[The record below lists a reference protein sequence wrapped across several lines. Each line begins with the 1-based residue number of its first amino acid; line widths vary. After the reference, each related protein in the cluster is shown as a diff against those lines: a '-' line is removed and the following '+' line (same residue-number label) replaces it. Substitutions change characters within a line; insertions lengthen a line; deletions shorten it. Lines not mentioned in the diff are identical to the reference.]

1 MCRTSY
7 VLSKFC
13 RKQEKGELTMTYV
26 GITVMVLA
34 IEFGFVGAIAVGF
47 YMYDKLTTK

>member
-1 MCRTSY
+1 
-7 VLSKFC
+7 
-13 RKQEKGELTMTYV
+13 MTYV

-47 YMYDKLTTK
+47 YMYDKLTTKQFSLQYEYYYLS

>member
-1 MCRTSY
+1 
-7 VLSKFC
+7 
-13 RKQEKGELTMTYV
+13 MTYV

-47 YMYDKLTTK
+47 YMYDNKYMWFFALTLVCVIYTCVVF